1 MAQIDLDTAQRLDIT
16 CRKGD
21 TFLLEVDFGQT
32 VPTDGWLM
40 QVRLSDVDDEFVLE
54 ASSAS
59 EIVVSN
65 GNATGTTI
73 TDSKITVTIAAD
85 IMDEP
90 TLSGMYVYDIQ
101 NTDNGVV
108 KTYLYGIFKV
118 NEDITIVE

>member
-1 MAQIDLDTAQRLDIT
+1 MAQINLDTAQRLDIT

-32 VPTDGWLM
+32 IPTDGWLM

-54 ASSAS
+54 ASSDP
-59 EIVVSN
+59 EIVVSD

-118 NEDITIVE
+118 NEDITIE

>member
-1 MAQIDLDTAQRLDIT
+1 MAQINLDTAQRLDIT

-32 VPTDGWLM
+32 IPTDGWLM

-59 EIVVSN
+59 EIVVSD

-90 TLSGMYVYDIQ
+90 TLSGMYVYDMQ
-101 NTDNGVV
+101 NTDNNVV

-118 NEDITIVE
+118 NEDITIE

>member
-1 MAQIDLDTAQRLDIT
+1 MAQINLDTAQRLDIT

-32 VPTDGWLM
+32 IPTDGWLM

-101 NTDNGVV
+101 NTDSGVV

-118 NEDITIVE
+118 NEDITIE

>member
-1 MAQIDLDTAQRLDIT
+1 MAQINLDTAQRLDIT

-32 VPTDGWLM
+32 IPTDGWLM

-59 EIVVSN
+59 EIVVSD
-65 GNATGTTI
+65 GNATGATI

>member
-1 MAQIDLDTAQRLDIT
+1 M
-16 CRKGD
+16 
-21 TFLLEVDFGQT
+21 LEVDFGQT
-32 VPTDGWLM
+32 IPTDGWLM

-59 EIVVSN
+59 EIVVSD

-90 TLSGMYVYDIQ
+90 TLSGMYVYDMQ
-101 NTDNGVV
+101 NTDNNVV

-118 NEDITIVE
+118 NEDITIE

>member
-1 MAQIDLDTAQRLDIT
+1 MAQINLDTAQRLDIT

-32 VPTDGWLM
+32 IPTDGWLM

-54 ASSAS
+54 ASSDS
-59 EIVVSN
+59 EIVVSD

-118 NEDITIVE
+118 NEDITIE

>member
-1 MAQIDLDTAQRLDIT
+1 MAQINLDTAQRLDIT

-32 VPTDGWLM
+32 IPTDVWLM

-54 ASSAS
+54 ASSDS
-59 EIVVSN
+59 EIVVSD

-118 NEDITIVE
+118 NEDITIE